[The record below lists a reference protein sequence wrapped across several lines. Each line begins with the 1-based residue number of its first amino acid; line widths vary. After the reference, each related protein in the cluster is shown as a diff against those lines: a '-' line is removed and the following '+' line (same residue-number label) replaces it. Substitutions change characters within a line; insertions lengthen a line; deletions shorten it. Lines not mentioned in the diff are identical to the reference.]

1 VLRPTVQA
9 YRRAVIYQHPLAYLL
24 GVEGLALLRA
34 WAGEGDHD
42 EAFVRRRIEA
52 TRLLLENPELAAV
65 GGVSVGRDATAPAYA
80 QWAASYDAP
89 ENGLF
94 AMDEPIIDEIL
105 DGLPVGSA
113 LDAACGTGRLTA
125 RLAARGF
132 RATGVDSSVEMLA
145 VARGRGSGG
154 EFSVGDLRALPLP
167 DDAVDLVTTALAL
180 THVPD
185 LGPVYLEFA
194 RVLRAGGDL
203 IVSDVHA
210 DLVLLGS
217 TVKATGADGAAWLA
231 ATYRHGLGDHLRA
244 ALAAGFAVLRCEEHP
259 TPGPTVGPLTEPTRD
274 IGEWSAWPWTL
285 LGWDPEASRSAWNNP
300 AITVWH
306 FRLNG
311 GSCGGPV
318 PAAGPGLERG
328 VG

>member
-1 VLRPTVQA
+1 M
-9 YRRAVIYQHPLAYLL
+9 IYQHPLAYLL

-42 EAFVRRRIEA
+42 QPFVRRRIEA
-52 TRLLLENPELAAV
+52 IRRLLEDPELAAV
-65 GGVSVGRDATAPAYA
+65 AGVSVGRDATAPAYA
-80 QWAASYDAP
+80 QWAATYDNP

-113 LDAACGTGRLTA
+113 IDAACGTGRLTA
-125 RLAARGF
+125 RLVDRGF
-132 RATGVDSSVEMLA
+132 RVIGVDGSVEMLE
-145 VARGRGSGG
+145 VAKERMPGG
-154 EFSVGDLRALPLP
+154 VFSAGDLGALPLL
-167 DDAVDLVTTALAL
+167 DDGADLVTTALAL
-180 THVPD
+180 THLPN
-185 LGPVYLEFA
+185 LRPVYAEFA
-194 RVLRAGGDL
+194 RVLRNGGDL

-217 TVKATGADGAAWLA
+217 TVKATGPDGAAWRA

-244 ALAAGFAVLRCEEHP
+244 ALAARFRVLRCEEHP
-259 TPGPTVGPLTEPTRD
+259 TPGPPVGPPAEPTRD
-274 IGEWSAWPWTL
+274 IGEWSVWPWTL

-306 FRLNG
+306 FRLDG
-311 GSCGGPV
+311 ES
-318 PAAGPGLERG
+318 
-328 VG
+328 